1 MGAISYRHVMDGNVV
16 RRCGVAK
23 LPHRFE
29 LSCDDKGK
37 VAMSS
42 RITLVLAVLFLLGAL
57 IAGYLGI
64 AVSKP
69 AEVPAVVNTSAPPV
83 AIEQPAQTPATPPVE
98 EALRHNVVVLA
109 RDIPAYTPI
118 TAEDLVIERLKVAP
132 PGSFERIEIL
142 VGRSS
147 WRTLTAGTWPSES
160 SFDAGG
166 TLARMIRPHE
176 RALALQV
183 DEVTGASG
191 QLSPGDY
198 VDVLLYLPEDASNP
212 SRSSQVVVP
221 ALRILGIGGLL
232 GPDRDGKP
240 VQNISADERFKQ
252 EQQRINARTV
262 TVAVPEALLARLMLA
277 SQTGIL
283 RLAVRSAEEGNLQDY
298 WAGETG
304 SRDAAERLDSA
315 NRQLVSFRQLSLSAT
330 NTATPGTAGRT
341 QRAVE
346 VIRGNQITQQT
357 P

>member
-1 MGAISYRHVMDGNVV
+1 
-16 RRCGVAK
+16 
-23 LPHRFE
+23 
-29 LSCDDKGK
+29 
-37 VAMSS
+37 
-42 RITLVLAVLFLLGAL
+42 
-57 IAGYLGI
+57 
-64 AVSKP
+64 
-69 AEVPAVVNTSAPPV
+69 
-83 AIEQPAQTPATPPVE
+83 
-98 EALRHNVVVLA
+98 
-109 RDIPAYTPI
+109 
-118 TAEDLVIERLKVAP
+118 
-132 PGSFERIEIL
+132 
-142 VGRSS
+142 
-147 WRTLTAGTWPSES
+147 
-160 SFDAGG
+160 
-166 TLARMIRPHE
+166 MIRPHE

-221 ALRILGIGGLL
+221 ALRVLGIGGLL

-283 RLAVRSAEEGNLQDY
+283 RLAVRSAEEDNLQDY

-315 NRQLVSFRQLSLSAT
+315 NRQLVSFRQLSLSPT

>member
-1 MGAISYRHVMDGNVV
+1 
-16 RRCGVAK
+16 
-23 LPHRFE
+23 
-29 LSCDDKGK
+29 
-37 VAMSS
+37 MSS

-69 AEVPAVVNTSAPPV
+69 AETPIVVIPPSEPV
-83 AIEQPAQTPATPPVE
+83 TTETAIQTPPTPPVE
-98 EALRHNVVVLA
+98 DALRHNVVVLA
-109 RDIPAYTPI
+109 RDIPAYTAI
-118 TAEDLVIERLKVAP
+118 TADDLTIERLKVTP
-132 PGSFERIEIL
+132 PGSFEAIDKV

-147 WRTLTAGTWPSES
+147 WRTLTAGSWLTES
-160 SFDAGG
+160 NFEAGG

-212 SRSSQVVVP
+212 NRSSQVVVP
-221 ALRILGIGGLL
+221 ALRILGVGGLL
-232 GPDRDGKP
+232 GPDRNGKP
-240 VQNISADERFKQ
+240 VQDINADERLKQ

-262 TVAVPEALLARLMLA
+262 TVAVPQALVARLMLA
-277 SQTGIL
+277 SQTGVL
-283 RLAVRSAEEGNLQDY
+283 RLAVRSADEGNLQNY
-298 WAGETG
+298 WANEAGG
-304 SRDAAERLDSA
+304 SDAAERLDSA
-315 NRQLVSFRQLSLSAT
+315 NRQLVVFRQLSLGPASAPT
-330 NTATPGTAGRT
+330 AGATPRT
-341 QRAVE
+341 SRAVE

>member
-1 MGAISYRHVMDGNVV
+1 
-16 RRCGVAK
+16 
-23 LPHRFE
+23 
-29 LSCDDKGK
+29 
-37 VAMSS
+37 MSS

-69 AEVPAVVNTSAPPV
+69 AEAPTVVIPPSEPV
-83 AIEQPAQTPATPPVE
+83 TTETAIQTPPTPPVE
-98 EALRHNVVVLA
+98 DALRHNVVVLA
-109 RDIPAYTPI
+109 RDIPAYTAI
-118 TAEDLVIERLKVAP
+118 TADDLTIERLKVAP
-132 PGSFERIEIL
+132 PGSFEAIDKI

-147 WRTLTAGTWPSES
+147 WRTLTAGSWLTES
-160 SFDAGG
+160 NFEAGG

-212 SRSSQVVVP
+212 NRSSQVVVP
-221 ALRILGIGGLL
+221 ALRILGVGGLL
-232 GPDRDGKP
+232 GPDRNGKP
-240 VQNISADERFKQ
+240 VQDINADERLKQ

-262 TVAVPEALLARLMLA
+262 TVAVPQALVARLMLA
-277 SQTGIL
+277 SQTGVL
-283 RLAVRSAEEGNLQDY
+283 RLAVRSADEGNLQNY
-298 WAGETG
+298 WANEAGG
-304 SRDAAERLDSA
+304 PDAAERLDSA
-315 NRQLVSFRQLSLSAT
+315 NRQLVVFRQLSLGPASAPT
-330 NTATPGTAGRT
+330 AGATPRT
-341 QRAVE
+341 SRAVE